1 MITEISV
8 FLPNNPGVLAKFI
21 DLLNNNNI
29 HIKAITAAET
39 PDYGLL
45 LILVDKPE
53 ECIELLN
60 ENSYELSATE
70 VLAVRFSEDLNSLF
84 DIAKVLGDNKVNIEY
99 LYMTVVNGD
108 TLMIVRVNDNDK
120 AQELLMKEG
129 LILVAIEDL

>member
-21 DLLNNNNI
+21 DLLNNNDI

-60 ENSYELSATE
+60 ENSYEISATE

-84 DIAKVLGDNKVNIEY
+84 DIAKILGDNKVNIEY
-99 LYMTVVNGD
+99 LYMTVVNSD
-108 TLMIVRVNDNDK
+108 TLIIVRVNDNDK
-120 AQELLMKEG
+120 AQELLKKEG

>member
-108 TLMIVRVNDNDK
+108 TLIIVRVNDNDK
-120 AQELLMKEG
+120 AQELLKKEG
-129 LILVAIEDL
+129 LTLVAIEDL

>member
-53 ECIELLN
+53 ESIELLE
-60 ENSYELSATE
+60 ENNYEISATT

-84 DIAKVLGDNKVNIEY
+84 DIAKVLGDNEVNIEY
-99 LYMTVVNGD
+99 LYMTVVNGE

-120 AQELLMKEG
+120 AQELLKKVG